1 MTRFWCRGLTLPT
14 TERDVALVS
23 PVSCCASTSSYPGST
38 GVSMPERFRLIS
50 GEEQGRPPHLFARP
64 SLRCARARSATDEH
78 GSECATAGSVEMFRH
93 GSPARARFAGLA
105 GMTKW
110 RRLGEAAMAARSPLP
125 LVILGQTERSGVRPM
140 DPCLNADA
148 PPAVEAAPAATD
160 SAFRHGSAAQAED
173 DEAGMVSCDRGC
185 AGALDARGNRSRS
198 RGSALR
204 EPPPALRA
212 TSPAVRGRIRGR
224 GLSRAPRHLRRR
236 NLCGSRFN
244 QSSVSRA
251 QRFSFSGTSTG
262 TPGSSPASRG
272 RGTTEGGGGGCQ
284 GVEVK

>member
-148 PPAVEAAPAATD
+148 PPRLKPRMTKLAWCRAIADAPGLWTLAATD
-160 SAFRHGSAAQAED
+160 PAAGVRRSASP
-173 DEAGMVSCDRGC
+173 
-185 AGALDARGNRSRS
+185 
-198 RGSALR
+198 LR
-204 EPPPALRA
+204 RFAPPPPRCGGGSEVADFHARRVIFVGA
-212 TSPAVRGRIRGR
+212 TCA
-224 GLSRAPRHLRRR
+224 AD
-236 NLCGSRFN
+236 GSTSHRLAEL
-244 QSSVSRA
+244 SVSRFPA
-251 QRFSFSGTSTG
+251 HQRARPDPPPHRGG
-262 TPGSSPASRG
+262 GEPPKVVEGAVRASR
-272 RGTTEGGGGGCQ
+272 
-284 GVEVK
+284 